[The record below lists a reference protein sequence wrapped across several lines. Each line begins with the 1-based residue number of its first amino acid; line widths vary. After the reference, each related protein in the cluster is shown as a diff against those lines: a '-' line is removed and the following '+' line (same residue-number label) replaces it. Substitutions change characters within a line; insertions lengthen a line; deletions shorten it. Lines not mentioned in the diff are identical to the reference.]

1 MRYAWMIIAVLVLA
15 PVAGG
20 AEPKTAE
27 LRGNRWI
34 EVSTPT
40 SEPATDPELAE
51 IERLVERKRNSEAQR
66 RLIKW
71 FKSNPGSP
79 VRDRALYL
87 MAQALYQY
95 GNRIKAFYYGDELM
109 DECPDSPLFYSALEL
124 QYRIADAYLDGYK
137 RRFLG
142 IPFFTA
148 HDEGIDMLFRIRQ
161 RSPGSPL
168 AEKSLLR
175 TADFYYADAQYD
187 LAADAYSWYAR
198 EYPRSSAIARVKLR
212 QAFSNYAQFRGLRFD
227 ATPLVDARAQ
237 LAELI
242 AANPDVAEE
251 ERLPAVLQRIDR
263 TFAEK
268 LYATADYYRRTKQPR
283 AAVYT
288 YRYLLTAYPETPEAG
303 KARQAMEKMPKW
315 ALEEPVPGPAG
326 PQPAA
331 APISSLDR

>member
-1 MRYAWMIIAVLVLA
+1 MLPLLLLVNLA
-15 PVAGG
+15 RG

-27 LRGNRWI
+27 LRGNRWVEI
-34 EVSTPT
+34 SGPT
-40 SEPATDPELAE
+40 TEPAGVDPELAQ
-51 IERLVERKRNSEAQR
+51 IEQLVERKRNREAIR

-71 FKSNPGSP
+71 FKTHPATDP

-95 GNRIKAFYYGDELM
+95 GNRIKAFYYCDELM
-109 DECPDSPLFYSALEL
+109 DEHPDSSLFYPALEL
-124 QYRIADAYLDGYK
+124 QYKIADGYLDGYK

-142 IPFFTA
+142 ISMFHA
-148 HDEGIDMLFRIRQ
+148 YDEAVDMLFRIRQ

-168 AEKSLLR
+168 AEQALLR
-175 TADFYYADAQYD
+175 TADFYYADGQYD

-198 EYPRSSAIARVKLR
+198 EYPRSPAIARVKLR

-227 ATPLVDARAQ
+227 ATPLIDARSQ

-242 AANPDVAEE
+242 AANPDLAEE
-251 ERLPAVLQRIDR
+251 EGLPAVVSRIDR

-268 LYATADYYRRTKQPR
+268 LYWTADYYRRTKQPR

-288 YRYLLTAYPETPEAG
+288 YRYLLEAYSHTPEAS
-303 KARQAMEKMPKW
+303 KARRALEKMPSW
-315 ALEEPVPGPAG
+315 ALDSPPPGKPTPEPGATPVSAV
-326 PQPAA
+326 
-331 APISSLDR
+331 DR